1 MEEQQALDLARE
13 VIKQGDTAAGQR
25 FLLQAIKA
33 NGRSEKA
40 WLWLSAIVDDPA
52 KERDCLNRVLAINP
66 DNEVAQRHLAKLDQA
81 QGQEPETAPQPR
93 PTAPEPAPLPLVPCP
108 HCAEP
113 IRREAVVCRYCGRD
127 LRTPAPAQLA
137 KSQAPGL
144 PIEQRTAFL
153 DQQIRQYANR
163 GFRVISR
170 SETTAQLVKPKKFS
184 FILAALG
191 LLLWGVGLLLYLFYY
206 WSQKDQTVLIQ
217 VDPQG
222 RVIDSSRTV
231 APPEQASRRQTPEKK
246 AATLRWVLVLV
257 LIAFAVVAL
266 LAFVFV
272 ASVLFGGPSN
282 SGVGATPTYPPT
294 WTPTAS
300 LEDVRREVERQL
312 GGLGLMDSSTEVH
325 AVSGR
330 SAGGSKGI
338 VIKYDTR
345 SQYDGKRYWEEIGGC
360 FGAAG
365 NAMRKLDTD
374 FDVVALIM
382 GDQST
387 HLTLEC
393 YMVEASDLIA
403 FQEGRMTGDKYFD
416 SIWTVD
422 PSQLPDIS
430 P

>member
-1 MEEQQALDLARE
+1 MEEHRALNLATE
-13 VIKQGDTAAGQR
+13 AIKQGDTAAGQR

-144 PIEQRTAFL
+144 LIEQRTAFL

-170 SETTAQLVKPKKFS
+170 SETTAQLIKPKKFS

-191 LLLWGVGLLLYLFYY
+191 LLLGGVGLILYLLYY
-206 WSQKDQTVLIQ
+206 WSQKDQSVLIQ

-222 RVIDSSRTV
+222 RVIDSSRQV
-231 APPEQASRRQTPEKK
+231 PKWR
-246 AATLRWVLVLV
+246 AAIPSLV
-257 LIAFAVVAL
+257 LIALAVVAL

-294 WTPTAS
+294 WTPTA
-300 LEDVRREVERQL
+300 
-312 GGLGLMDSSTEVH
+312 
-325 AVSGR
+325 AR
-330 SAGGSKGI
+330 SKKGWLC
-338 VIKYDTR
+338 D
-345 SQYDGKRYWEEIGGC
+345 YDGTGSVRLWT
-360 FGAAG
+360 AA
-365 NAMRKLDTD
+365 AM
-374 FDVVALIM
+374 DVIDRAIM
-382 GDQST
+382 GHLQSPGVG
-387 HLTLEC
+387 H
-393 YMVEASDLIA
+393 A
-403 FQEGRMTGDKYFD
+403 
-416 SIWTVD
+416 
-422 PSQLPDIS
+422 
-430 P
+430 